1 MLVPCHEW
9 HSYLVMSN
17 IKVSLLAVEHVGSRY
32 SDNLA
37 HLGSLIIYRSVEVK
51 ETPTDYTQQ
60 IDTEN
65 LYLREIFCSNE
76 LTLLSCL
83 RLLSINNT
91 TIVATAHWSSAHA
104 AGCPRHRGGL
114 CCVGCVCVWLW
125 GGGLYM
131 GAGAPWVDI
140 TQDA

>member
-9 HSYLVMSN
+9 HSYLLMSN
-17 IKVSLLAVEHVGSRY
+17 MKVALLADEHVGSSY
-32 SDNLA
+32 SNNLA

-51 ETPTDYTQQ
+51 DTPTDYQQQ

-65 LYLREIFCSNE
+65 VHLREIFCSNE

-91 TIVATAHWSSAHA
+91 TIVTTAHWSSAHA
-104 AGCPRHRGGL
+104 AGCPRHRREL
-114 CCVGCVCVWLW
+114 CCVGCVSVWPW
-125 GGGLYM
+125 GGGVVHGRRCSL
-131 GAGAPWVDI
+131 G
-140 TQDA
+140 